1 MPHLDGLLYHPT
13 VTTISLGSHTM
24 LDFYKQID
32 DSSKEEDN
40 GESSNDNRQSD
51 RYLFSIYLEPR
62 SLVVLQD
69 DMYKKYLH
77 GIKEI
82 VEDSIDREKVLN
94 YDRIDSTNLKLIR
107 NTRISLTIRHVPKI
121 FKANLNSL
129 IFNKKK

>member
-1 MPHLDGLLYHPT
+1 MHHLDGLLYHPT

-107 NTRISLTIRHVPKI
+107 DTRISLTIRHVPKI